1 MADVIK
7 LAHTGAGMDE
17 EVQALYDSLAEV
29 VYQRQ
34 GRVLLT
40 TVLGVMEVLKHDL
53 INEAGDR
60 DDVQ

>member
-1 MADVIK
+1 MADVVK
-7 LAHTGAGMDE
+7 LAHTGVGMGGE
-17 EVQALYDSLAEV
+17 AQALYDSLAEV

-53 INEAGDR
+53 INEAGD
-60 DDVQ
+60 

>member
-7 LAHTGAGMDE
+7 LAHTGVGMDD

-40 TVLGVMEVLKHDL
+40 TVLGVLEVLKHDL

-60 DDVQ
+60 DDV